1 MRGRKG
7 KVDMV
12 NKKDLRAG
20 VLKMREVA
28 ELLSGWADDMERSL
42 EKKSG
47 RKTVAADAAVTEAA
61 EAAEAAPVDVVSEPA
76 QEAAGDAVAPP
87 EPAAQPS
94 FEDVRTLL
102 VAKSAAGC
110 RTQVL
115 ALIRSYGAEKLS
127 EVDPAHYADLV
138 VAAAA
143 LGEPLSTAGGGNLER
158 GEVSRNERSVQRTV
172 ATIEDAVGDGDA
184 G

>member
-47 RKTVAADAAVTEAA
+47 RKTVAADAAVA
-61 EAAEAAPVDVVSEPA
+61 ETAEAAPVDVVSEPA
-76 QEAAGDAVAPP
+76 PEAAGDAVAPP
-87 EPAAQPS
+87 EPAVQPS

-102 VAKSAAGC
+102 AAKSAAGC

-143 LGEPLSTAGGGNLER
+143 LG
-158 GEVSRNERSVQRTV
+158 
-172 ATIEDAVGDGDA
+172 GDGDA

>member
-1 MRGRKG
+1 MTLLRSMSPGMRGRKG

-42 EKKSG
+42 EKKGG
-47 RKTVAADAAVTEAA
+47 RKAAAADAAVAVAA
-61 EAAEAAPVDVVSEPA
+61 DAVVAETAEAAPVDVVSEPA
-76 QEAAGDAVAPP
+76 SEAAGDAVAPP

-102 VAKSAAGC
+102 AAKSAAGC

-127 EVDPAHYADLV
+127 EVDPSHYADLV
-138 VAAAA
+138 VAAAS
-143 LGEPLSTAGGGNLER
+143 LR
-158 GEVSRNERSVQRTV
+158 
-172 ATIEDAVGDGDA
+172 GDGDA

>member
-1 MRGRKG
+1 MSPGIRGRKG

-47 RKTVAADAAVTEAA
+47 RKAVAEDAAVTEAA

-76 QEAAGDAVAPP
+76 PEAAGDAVAPP
-87 EPAAQPS
+87 ESTVQPS

-102 VAKSAAGC
+102 AAKSAAGC

-143 LGEPLSTAGGGNLER
+143 LG
-158 GEVSRNERSVQRTV
+158 
-172 ATIEDAVGDGDA
+172 GDGDA

>member
-1 MRGRKG
+1 
-7 KVDMV
+7 MV

-42 EKKSG
+42 GEPPATAGGGSIAGGEVTRNKRSVRGTVAPIEGADKKSG
-47 RKTVAADAAVTEAA
+47 RKTAAADAAVAVAA
-61 EAAEAAPVDVVSEPA
+61 DAVVAETAEAAPVDVVSEPA
-76 QEAAGDAVAPP
+76 SEAAGDAVAPP
-87 EPAAQPS
+87 EPAVQPS

-102 VAKSAAGC
+102 AAKSAAGC

-143 LGEPLSTAGGGNLER
+143 LR
-158 GEVSRNERSVQRTV
+158 
-172 ATIEDAVGDGDA
+172 GDGDA

>member
-28 ELLSGWADDMERSL
+28 ALLSGWADDMERSL

-47 RKTVAADAAVTEAA
+47 RKTVAADTAVAETA

-76 QEAAGDAVAPP
+76 PEAAGDAVAPP
-87 EPAAQPS
+87 ESVVQPS

-102 VAKSAAGC
+102 AAKSAAGC
-110 RTQVL
+110 STQVL

-127 EVDPAHYADLV
+127 EVDPAHYADLIT
-138 VAAAA
+138 AAA
-143 LGEPLSTAGGGNLER
+143 LLG
-158 GEVSRNERSVQRTV
+158 
-172 ATIEDAVGDGDA
+172 GDGDA

>member
-42 EKKSG
+42 ERKSG
-47 RKTVAADAAVTEAA
+47 RKAVAADAAVA
-61 EAAEAAPVDVVSEPA
+61 ETAEAAPVDVVSEPA
-76 QEAAGDAVAPP
+76 SEAAGDAVAPP
-87 EPAAQPS
+87 EPAVQPS

-102 VAKSAAGC
+102 AAKSAAGC

-138 VAAAA
+138 VAAAS
-143 LGEPLSTAGGGNLER
+143 LR
-158 GEVSRNERSVQRTV
+158 
-172 ATIEDAVGDGDA
+172 GDGDA

>member
-42 EKKSG
+42 EKKGG
-47 RKTVAADAAVTEAA
+47 RKTAAADAAVT

-87 EPAAQPS
+87 EPAVQPS

-102 VAKSAAGC
+102 AAKSAAGC

-138 VAAAA
+138 VAAAS
-143 LGEPLSTAGGGNLER
+143 LR
-158 GEVSRNERSVQRTV
+158 
-172 ATIEDAVGDGDA
+172 GDGDA

>member
-28 ELLSGWADDMERSL
+28 ALLSGWADDMERSL

-47 RKTVAADAAVTEAA
+47 RKTVAADAAVAETA

-76 QEAAGDAVAPP
+76 PEAAGDDALP
-87 EPAAQPS
+87 EPVTQPS

-102 VAKSAAGC
+102 AAKSAAGC
-110 RTQVL
+110 RTHVL

-138 VAAAA
+138 TAAA
-143 LGEPLSTAGGGNLER
+143 LLG
-158 GEVSRNERSVQRTV
+158 
-172 ATIEDAVGDGDA
+172 GDGEA

>member
-47 RKTVAADAAVTEAA
+47 RKAVAADAAVA
-61 EAAEAAPVDVVSEPA
+61 ETAEAAPVDVVSEPA

-87 EPAAQPS
+87 EPAVQPS

-102 VAKSAAGC
+102 AAKSAAGC

-143 LGEPLSTAGGGNLER
+143 LR
-158 GEVSRNERSVQRTV
+158 
-172 ATIEDAVGDGDA
+172 GDGDA

>member
-42 EKKSG
+42 EKKCG
-47 RKTVAADAAVTEAA
+47 RKTVAVDAAVA

-76 QEAAGDAVAPP
+76 PEAAGDAVAPP
-87 EPAAQPS
+87 ESVVQPS

-102 VAKSAAGC
+102 AAKSAAGC
-110 RTQVL
+110 RTPIPSPVFPMFM
-115 ALIRSYGAEKLS
+115 S
-127 EVDPAHYADLV
+127 
-138 VAAAA
+138 
-143 LGEPLSTAGGGNLER
+143 PL
-158 GEVSRNERSVQRTV
+158 
-172 ATIEDAVGDGDA
+172 
-184 G
+184 